1 MLKLLLIASPED
13 EIPTLER
20 NSVVTTV
27 APGSEALS
35 LLHKAQYDLV
45 VVARQAAVLL
55 NQALLTAPALQ
66 RMNVMASTHQG
77 IQLVP
82 ISEVYYFQAEHKYV
96 VAYHS
101 QGQLLIDDS
110 LDKLNDDFADYCIRI
125 HRKTLVAIS
134 KIEQLIN
141 DDAGQHYIKLRNN
154 SVKLSVSRRQLSK
167 VRKLLLC
174 M

>member
-1 MLKLLLIASPED
+1 MLKVLLIATPADQLPS
-13 EIPTLER
+13 LEKD
-20 NSVVTTV
+20 SVVTTV

-35 LLHKAQYDLV
+35 LLNKSKYDLV
-45 VVARQAAVLL
+45 VVADQAALLL
-55 NQALLTAPALQ
+55 NQALLSAPSAR

-96 VAYHS
+96 VTYHS

-110 LDKLNDDFADYCIRI
+110 LDKLGDDFADYCIRI
-125 HRKTLVAIS
+125 HRKTLVVIS
-134 KIEQLIN
+134 KIERLIN
-141 DDAGQHYIKLRNN
+141 DEPGEHYIKLRN
-154 SVKLSVSRRQLSK
+154 SAVKLPVSRRQLSK